1 MALCTQCGAPATS
14 TRYCQSC
21 GVERH
26 QPENSSAPQ
35 ISSQESAPVAAA
47 QAAETWDPAQRY
59 AQPGAAAGRRR
70 RRRVAAGTAVAL
82 LAAAALLGLH
92 ARSSGR
98 PGLVRAARTAT
109 RATPSAAPGVVSR
122 SSSAP
127 PALAPGA
134 QTAPPAGW
142 PQQAGY
148 LASLL
153 PLDGTGTVP
162 VYAGPSSSA
171 FDRVG
176 AGRADQQVTVLCV
189 SYGDRFHA
197 LGSNGRR
204 WDFTSLGWLPD
215 RLVRADGAGLA
226 SVSCRG
232 NSMSPA
238 RSTERGAAPPS
249 PLLGPFAVLADG
261 QLAVRSGPAEGDVA
275 VGVLRSGDLVTLV
288 CAQRTGVTAAP
299 PGRLASS
306 GGNDQ
311 WDRID
316 TPVAGW
322 VPDSYVASGS
332 NGSSASAC

>member
-1 MALCTQCGAPATS
+1 L
-14 TRYCQSC
+14 
-21 GVERH
+21 
-26 QPENSSAPQ
+26 
-35 ISSQESAPVAAA
+35 
-47 QAAETWDPAQRY
+47 
-59 AQPGAAAGRRR
+59 
-70 RRRVAAGTAVAL
+70 
-82 LAAAALLGLH
+82 
-92 ARSSGR
+92 
-98 PGLVRAARTAT
+98 
-109 RATPSAAPGVVSR
+109 
-122 SSSAP
+122 
-127 PALAPGA
+127 
-134 QTAPPAGW
+134 

-153 PLDGTGTVP
+153 LLDGTGT

-171 FDRVG
+171 YDRVR

-189 SYGDRFHA
+189 SYGDRFWA

-238 RSTERGAAPPS
+238 RSAERGAAPSSPS
-249 PLLGPFAVLADG
+249 LGPCAVLADG

-275 VGVLRSGDLVTLV
+275 VGVLRSGDLVHLV
-288 CAQRTGVTAAP
+288 CAQRLGATVAP
-299 PGRLASS
+299 PSRLGST